1 MNGRLPGRP
10 SRERFGGAQP
20 LECER
25 ARPLCTF
32 GAADSGMRDKATRRR
47 LRGPQ
52 SAPAGVRRDP
62 RTGWAGVDTRPI
74 ERWMTAVALSRSHGG
89 TAGSGRAASGPG
101 SVRRR
106 TACRA
111 SGRGAGVTG
120 DREGS
125 RDVDAQVLAVT
136 SCGSGPRCP
145 ARCAG
150 TMACR
155 CRRSARRTCGATAGR
170 NRNGAAVE
178 FVGGSRVACGVVR
191 VDGRQVASVAC
202 AANAETSPAP
212 RSEALESLRP
222 PRGKATFARVG
233 IPNTDKA
240 LQPRRRTPGNDCS
253 GKSPWSCRQA
263 APAATRRYAG
273 RGGRG
278 AGGTPVCKA
287 GPTSGRTS
295 PRFERRGVF
304 RLPVPARPAAARA
317 TNWSSAAV
325 ILRPVLRGAVA
336 RAGRA
341 PCTPVRRCSAGARG
355 RGT

>member
-25 ARPLCTF
+25 ARPWCTF

-111 SGRGAGVTG
+111 SGRGAGGTG

-263 APAATRRYAG
+263 APQRRGATRA
-273 RGGRG
+273 
-278 AGGTPVCKA
+278 VVVA
-287 GPTSGRTS
+287 GPAVRLSARQARQAVV
-295 PRFERRGVF
+295 PRRV
-304 RLPVPARPAAARA
+304 
-317 TNWSSAAV
+317 SSAAV
-325 ILRPVLRGAVA
+325 CSGYRYRLDRQRRARRTGPALRSSCGRCCVA
-336 RAGRA
+336 
-341 PCTPVRRCSAGARG
+341 
-355 RGT
+355 